1 MVVSLFE
8 MEQKIRITLICVL
21 ATEGGMHETLLG
33 CGVQSLLKSMLRG
46 R

>member
-8 MEQKIRITLICVL
+8 MEQKIRICVL